1 MSRTGTF
8 LSPTVSKDALQ
19 ARRNSPDA
27 WDDGRVELS
36 TGYVSDIDLYRVKLP
51 VTLGDVMTKKMKMKI
66 KEEEEEEEKGRRM
79 ENGYDGGCSDDYD
92 DDDDETI
99 RSIGMFNE
107 LLLQAAMMMMMTMG
121 QSQLNSSQSDRKSDG
136 SYSPNVEI
144 PLFRSG
150 NPVIDTSRLNKYGF
164 ISATKDGFISLQE
177 GFMSIVQ
184 EPGDLILIP
193 PGCWHQVSCR

>member
-1 MSRTGTF
+1 M
-8 LSPTVSKDALQ
+8 
-19 ARRNSPDA
+19 
-27 WDDGRVELS
+27 
-36 TGYVSDIDLYRVKLP
+36 KLP
-51 VTLGDVMTKKMKMKI
+51 VTLGDVMTKKMEMEMKKKKKKKMKI
-66 KEEEEEEEKGRRM
+66 KEEEEKGRRM

-92 DDDDETI
+92 DDDETI

-107 LLLQAAMMMMMTMG
+107 LLLQAAMMMMTMG

-150 NPVIDTSRLNKYGF
+150 NPVIDTGRLNKYGFISATKDGFISTNDGLISAKDGFVSAKDGF